1 VTSEELIAAL
11 KIKGSFPTSNDLF
24 SNADFLVLFNM
35 KMKLEIL
42 PFMLK
47 LNEEFFLQ
55 SKDFSIV
62 PRGTYRIPTRAIGSK
77 IRDLKMI
84 DGNGNS
90 TNIDRLY
97 EEDRQTNASGYYM
110 LRNSIEL
117 SSDFTSNTLRM
128 KYFAQPGALV
138 LSTECAQVSS
148 IDTILNQVVVSSVP
162 SSMITGSVID
172 FVQNNN
178 PYDLLDYDVAIDSLS
193 GTTMGFTSL
202 PSGLEV
208 GDWICFARQSPV
220 PQVPDE
226 VHPVLVQSALVSTL
240 SSKKDKALDYESKV
254 LMKNIEDVVNM
265 LDPRVNN
272 NSSKMRSG
280 RLISHFTNRRY

>member
-1 VTSEELIAAL
+1 MTSEELIAAL

-35 KMKLEIL
+35 QMKLEIL

-47 LNEEFFLQ
+47 LNEEFLLQ